1 MLDAV
6 GEPLVVDHLPGAVS
20 KVEAGHG
27 SECLRVVSEAAG
39 GSQQLSVLTGE
50 LGHPDSVAGH
60 ARLIVSDVELKL
72 CGSSLTFDSQV
83 NF

>member
-6 GEPLVVDHLPGAVS
+6 GEPLVVDHLPGAVG

-39 GSQQLSVLTGE
+39 GS
-50 LGHPDSVAGH
+50 
-60 ARLIVSDVELKL
+60 
-72 CGSSLTFDSQV
+72 
-83 NF
+83 